1 MMSKQEIWEIVEK
14 MTLEEKA
21 ALCSGRDFW
30 HLEGFERLGVPS
42 VMVSDGPHGLRK
54 QDDKADHL
62 GVNDSIKAV
71 CFPAGCAT
79 ACSFD
84 EELPERLGRTLGR
97 ECRAENVSVL
107 LGPAINMKRSP
118 LCGRNFEYYSE
129 DPFLAGKTAAAFVR
143 GVQSWQVG
151 VSVKHFAA
159 NNQEFR
165 RMSGSSNMDE
175 RTLREIYLAAFETA
189 VKEARPWTLMC
200 SYNRINGVFASE
212 NRKLLTD
219 ILRAE
224 WGFDGYVMS
233 DWGAVN
239 VRTDALRAGLELE
252 MPGPCPENDAELV
265 QAMRSGDLDEAVLDQ
280 AAERILDV
288 VFRYCG
294 AQVPQAVF
302 DREADHKIAVELE
315 KECAV
320 LLKNDGLLPLSRG
333 AKLAYLGGFAA
344 RPRYQGG
351 GSSHINA
358 SRVSSA
364 LSCAPDGV
372 IYEEGSPADRDV
384 IDEAAFARAVQAAKE
399 ADAAVIFAGLPDSF
413 ESEGYDRQHMRL
425 PDCQNELIRRVLA
438 VQKRVVVVLHCGSPV
453 ETPWAD
459 EASSVLCVYL
469 GGEGVGEATDALLY
483 GDANPC
489 GRLAE
494 TWPMKLEDNPSYLNF
509 PGCEEGVNYAEGV
522 FIGYR
527 YYDKKKMPVRWPFG
541 HGESYTGFAYSNVR
555 LSAGTLADGGEVTVL
570 VDVTN
575 TGARAGKEAVQL
587 YVADRTG
594 TPGRPEKELKGY
606 VKLALEPGETK
617 TAQFTVN
624 ARSLSWYSEALGDW
638 YAAPGQYELLVA
650 HSSRD
655 VRGSVS
661 LAFSTEKRLP
671 LRVHRNTTIG
681 ALLADPRTA
690 PILKA
695 AMSRGKPLFG
705 GEEQESAAAEAITE
719 EMSRQMMVNAPLRA
733 AQLFLG
739 MSRGEIEA
747 LIAEL
752 QRAVDG

>member
-1 MMSKQEIWEIVEK
+1 MHQQEIREIVK
-14 MTLEEKA
+14 RMTLEEKA
-21 ALCSGRDFW
+21 SLCSGKDFW

-54 QDDKADHL
+54 QDEKADHL
-62 GVNDSIKAV
+62 GVNESIKAV

-84 EELPERLGRTLGR
+84 EELPERLGRTLGQ

-129 DPFLAGKTAAAFVR
+129 DPYLAGKTAAAFVR

-151 VSVKHFAA
+151 TSVKHFAA
-159 NNQEFR
+159 NNQEYR
-165 RMSGSSNMDE
+165 RMSGSSDMDE
-175 RTLREIYLAAFETA
+175 RTLREIYLPAFETV
-189 VKEARPWTLMC
+189 VKEAHPWTIMC
-200 SYNRINGVFASE
+200 SYNRVNGVFASE
-212 NRKLLTD
+212 NRKLLTE
-219 ILRAE
+219 ILRDE

-239 VRTDALRAGLELE
+239 IRTDALRAGLELQ
-252 MPGPCPENDAELV
+252 MPGPCPDDDAEIV
-265 QAMRSGDLDEAVLDQ
+265 QAVQSGALDEAVLDQ
-280 AAERILDV
+280 AVERILGIV
-288 VFRYCG
+288 LRYRD

-302 DREADHKIAVELE
+302 DREADHRTAVELE

-320 LLKNDGLLPLSRG
+320 LLKNDGTLPLRRG

-344 RPRYQGG
+344 KPRYQGG

-358 SRVSSA
+358 ARVSSA
-364 LSCAPDGV
+364 LECAPDGV
-372 IYEEGSPADRDV
+372 VYEEAFPADRDE
-384 IDEAAFARAVQAAKE
+384 IDEAAFARAVQAAQE
-399 ADAAVIFAGLPDSF
+399 AEAAVIFAGLPDSF
-413 ESEGYDRQHMRL
+413 ESEGYDRTHMRL

-459 EASSVLCVYL
+459 EVSSVLCVYL

-494 TWPMKLEDNPSYLNF
+494 TWPLRLEDNPSYLNF
-509 PGCEEGVNYAEGV
+509 PGTEEGVSYAEGV

-527 YYDKKKMPVRWPFG
+527 YYDKKKMAVRWPFG
-541 HGESYTGFAYSNVR
+541 HGESYTTFVHSNPR
-555 LSAGTLADGGEVTVL
+555 LSPGTREIKVL

-575 TGARAGKEAVQL
+575 TGNRPGKEVVQL

-606 VKLALEPGETK
+606 VKLSLAPGETK
-617 TAQFTVN
+617 TAELTVN
-624 ARSLSWYSEALGDW
+624 ARSLSWYSEELGDW
-638 YAAPGQYELLVA
+638 YAASGLYELLLA

-655 VRGSVS
+655 VRASEPLHFAAS
-661 LAFSTEKRLP
+661 KRLP
-671 LRVHRNTTIG
+671 LRIHRNTTIG
-681 ALLADPRTA
+681 ALLTDPRTEPVLRRA
-690 PILKA
+690 LNK
-695 AMSRGKPLFG
+695 GKPLFSQ
-705 GEEQESAAAEAITE
+705 EEQEGAAAEAITA
-719 EMSRQMMVNAPLRA
+719 EMSRQMMLNSPLRA
-733 AQLFLG
+733 AQMFLG
-739 MSRGEIEA
+739 MSRREIEE
-747 LIAEL
+747 LIDEL
-752 QRAVDG
+752 KRAVES